1 MENGYEY
8 DFFMKQLESES
19 LQLSL
24 FVVSSIFVG
33 FSTTALEIFSVLS
46 SHKMVVKVAQT
57 SIMLEKVNRFIK
69 SLRCM
74 SVSMI
79 IFLSS
84 ILGVFDFLKISRL
97 LLVVGLLLFF
107 LGFVYYVIASYDLI
121 KMLKILYSIDEE
133 KKRQTVADFEKEIK
147 KQEVGDHEK
156 R

>member
-1 MENGYEY
+1 MI
-8 DFFMKQLESES
+8 FFMKQLESES

-46 SHKMVVKVAQT
+46 SHKMVAKVAQT
-57 SIMLEKVNRFIK
+57 SVMSEKISRFIK

-74 SVSMI
+74 AVSMI

-84 ILGVFDFLKISRL
+84 ILGVFDFFKILRL
-97 LLVVGLLLFF
+97 FLVVGLFF
-107 LGFVYYVIASYDLI
+107 VLIGFAYYLIASCDLI